1 MEKMTFSVWYRLLK
15 KGVVVFV
22 LVALMLQ
29 GWWSVSSETD
39 PMDGYITGMLFG
51 YSGGNGIGVP
61 GVEVTLK
68 GTTAKAKTDNSNATI
83 TLQVTTDENGWYH
96 FRNLPEGSYIVSVTG
111 SPPPSTELVSPP
123 SLGPFTLDHLP
134 GGQSEL
140 TRGTSFLF
148 KFPGC
153 QITNSPLCN
162 GAPNELPPLTTI
174 CQPPPNATIPQIPPP
189 DPPKPTVPG
198 YARIVIYRG
207 SHGDLALLVPSSA
220 PINQTSA
227 PQDQR

>member
-1 MEKMTFSVWYRLLK
+1 MKDVTFSRWYRLIK
-15 KGVVVFV
+15 KVFVVFT
-22 LVALMLQ
+22 LVALILQ

-39 PMDGYITGMLFG
+39 PMDGYVTGMLFG

-61 GVEVTLK
+61 GVEVRLQ
-68 GTTAKAKTDNSNATI
+68 GTTEKAKANKSNATI
-83 TLQVTTDENGWYH
+83 TLNTLTDENGWFH
-96 FRNLPEGSYIVSVTG
+96 FRNLPEGNYMIALTG
-111 SPPPSTELVSPP
+111 QLPPSTELVSPP
-123 SLGPFTLDHLP
+123 TLGPFTVNHLP
-134 GGQSEL
+134 GGQSEI
-140 TRGTSFLF
+140 TRGTSFAIKL
-148 KFPGC
+148 PGC
-153 QITNSPLCN
+153 EITNSPLCN

-174 CQPPPNATIPQIPPP
+174 GQPPPNATIPQIPPP